1 MRRDTV
7 RAIFI
12 MRSLGQILRE
22 QGRMDSQQ
30 SALQDNTGSI
40 PAESTS
46 EGEQLRTNQLP
57 ASVHRARGRSLRIAQ
72 VVPSPTSRSDHDS
85 CNDNGDAVSSNGDS
99 DSDSTTFEEDEEYD
113 HSAGGFQ
120 SRNETNYRSFRLDSN
135 SFAERLHRG
144 PSVVHVV
151 PNQRRYTSFRLRR
164 SEYMYLMCV
173 CVCVC
178 VCVHALAKPYM
189 ITHFL
194 LS

>member
-1 MRRDTV
+1 
-7 RAIFI
+7 
-12 MRSLGQILRE
+12 
-22 QGRMDSQQ
+22 MDSQQ

-40 PAESTS
+40 PTESTS
-46 EGEQLRTNQLP
+46 EGGQFRTTNQLP

-72 VVPSPTSRSDHDS
+72 VVPSPTSRSDNDS

-99 DSDSTTFEEDEEYD
+99 TTFEEEEEYD

-164 SEYMYLMCV
+164 SEYMCVVCSV
-173 CVCVC
+173 CVCVY
-178 VCVHALAKPYM
+178 ALAYD
-189 ITHFL
+189 L

>member
-1 MRRDTV
+1 
-7 RAIFI
+7 
-12 MRSLGQILRE
+12 
-22 QGRMDSQQ
+22 MDSQQ
-30 SALQDNTGSI
+30 SALQDKAGSI

-46 EGEQLRTNQLP
+46 EGEQLRINQLP

-85 CNDNGDAVSSNGDS
+85 CNDNGDAASSSG
-99 DSDSTTFEEDEEYD
+99 DSTTFEEEEEYD

-164 SEYMYLMCV
+164 SEYMYVV

-178 VCVHALAKPYM
+178 VCMH
-189 ITHFL
+189 L
-194 LS
+194 LMP